1 MQPVGLLLL
10 AAGSSARLGRPK
22 QLLPYR
28 GRSLLR
34 HAATVAAAAGCHPN
48 VLVTGAL
55 HETLL
60 PEVAGL
66 GFEVTHNNRWASGMG
81 SSIRAGLAALEA
93 LAGPERSAPNPAA
106 LPALPAPPL
115 AAVLVMLC
123 DQPLLTPDILTAL
136 LAQFRATGQPV
147 VASAYGG
154 TRGVPAV
161 FGRAVFPALRAL
173 SGPAGARDLLRAYA
187 HLPAVPFPAG
197 VVDVDTAAQYEALGA
212 G

>member
-34 HAATVAAAAGCHPN
+34 HAAETAAAWGGSPR

-66 GFEVTHNNRWASGMG
+66 GFDITRNEHWASGMG

-93 LAGPERSAPNPAA
+93 LAGPERSALNPA
-106 LPALPAPPL
+106 ALPAPPL

-173 SGPAGARDLLRAYA
+173 SGPAGARNLLRAYA

>member
-1 MQPVGLLLL
+1 MQSIGLMLL
-10 AAGSSARLGRPK
+10 AAGSSSRLGRSK

-28 GRSLLR
+28 GRSLLH

-66 GFEVTHNNRWASGMG
+66 GFEVTRNEHWAAGMG
-81 SSIRAGLAALEA
+81 SSIRAGLAAMETLVIN
-93 LAGPERSAPNPAA
+93 GSSTRAPDGE
-106 LPALPAPPL
+106 PAPPL

-123 DQPLLTPDILTAL
+123 DQPLLTPKILMGL
-136 LAQFRATGQPV
+136 VAQFRTTGQPV

-154 TRGVPAV
+154 TRGVPAL

-173 SGPAGARDLLRAYA
+173 SGPTGARELLREYA

-197 VVDVDTAAQYEALGA
+197 VVDVDTAAQYEALGRA
-212 G
+212 